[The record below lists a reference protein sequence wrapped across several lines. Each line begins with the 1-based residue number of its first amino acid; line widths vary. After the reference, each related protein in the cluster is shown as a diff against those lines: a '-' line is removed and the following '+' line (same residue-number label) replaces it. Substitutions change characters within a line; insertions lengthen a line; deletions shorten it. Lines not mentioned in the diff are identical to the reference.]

1 MTPDLK
7 RRLQATVGDAYRVE
21 DELPGGGMSQL
32 FTATEASLGRKVV
45 IKLLPPELASEVSAQ
60 RFQREISLTADL
72 QHPHVLPILT
82 AGSRDGLL
90 YYVTPYVAGESL
102 RQRLSRD
109 GKLPLN
115 DALRIFTE
123 IADALAYAHQRR
135 VVHRDI
141 KPENILLSGDH
152 ALLADF
158 GVARALEEAGAGQR
172 LTATSTSVGTP
183 GYMAPEQIAGDRNAD
198 ATADVYA
205 LAVVAYEMFS
215 GKAPFAGKFGQ
226 NLVAA
231 HFTETPKPLTEI
243 PTRVAAAIAK
253 ALSKSPEDR
262 FPTAVEFRN
271 AIAAPASAES
281 NGGGRRIA
289 VFSAA
294 LAALLLM
301 AVGAWRYTVTRGPA
315 AGDSR
320 KMLAVLPF
328 ENLGRAEDQF
338 FADGMTEELTSRLA
352 SLHELGVISRT
363 SSNQYRK
370 TTKSLKQIGQELGVQ
385 YVLEGSVRW
394 ERGAAGPGRIRV
406 TPQLIRVSDDS
417 HVWSERYDAAAL
429 DIFAVQGD
437 VAEKVTR
444 ALDVTFGG
452 GEREQL
458 TVKPTANFD
467 AYAAYLRA
475 QQFAALTFEPAM
487 LDSAIAL
494 DEKAIALDPKFAL
507 AYASV
512 ARVRGSQHFA
522 DQKPSRLT
530 DMKNAIQSAL
540 QLDPDLP
547 EAHLALG
554 NYYIATFDHD
564 RAAAQYE
571 WVATKRPNDPVVM
584 YRLSLIDARRGHYAK
599 ALARDLKAVE
609 LDPRSASTALG
620 PVLAYYHLGDYA
632 GAMRFVERSLA
643 LEPESLEA
651 QERKAQTQFDMGGDL
666 EGARATLRAMVAHF
680 GLARVAVSF
689 LGPYL
694 LPTVFDTGE
703 VAKLDQLSL
712 KDFAGVREH
721 YYDWKVD
728 LYDRLGRLDKRTV
741 YADSLLREV
750 DKDLKATPD
759 DFATIGDRAE
769 MLALLGRN
777 AEAVSEI
784 TRAVAMMPLTK
795 DYDWGCTM
803 LQYEA
808 QVLTDAGRKDEAIT
822 KLSYL
827 LSIPCGL
834 TVPGLRV
841 NPIWDRLRGNARFEQ
856 LVAHTPS

>member
-1 MTPDLK
+1 
-7 RRLQATVGDAYRVE
+7 
-21 DELPGGGMSQL
+21 MSQL

-45 IKLLPPELASEVSAQ
+45 IKILPPELASEVSAQ

-102 RQRLSRD
+102 RQRLLRD

-215 GKAPFAGKFGQ
+215 GKAPFAGKSGQ

-231 HFTETPKPLTEI
+231 HFTETPKPLAGI
-243 PTRVAAAIAK
+243 PPKVAAAIAK

-262 FPTAVEFRN
+262 FPTAVELRN
-271 AIAAPASAES
+271 AIAAPVSTES
-281 NGGGRRIA
+281 SGGRRRIA
-289 VFSAA
+289 ILFAG
-294 LAALLLM
+294 LAALLLL
-301 AVGAWRYTVTRGPA
+301 AVGAWRYASSRAPA

-328 ENLGRAEDQF
+328 ENLGQAEDQF
-338 FADGMTEELTSRLA
+338 FADGVTEELTSRLA

-394 ERGAAGPGRIRV
+394 EKAASGPGRIRV

-417 HVWSERYDAAAL
+417 HVWSERYDAPAL

-452 GEREQL
+452 SEQEQL

-530 DMKNAIQSAL
+530 DMKSAIQSAL
-540 QLDPDLP
+540 RLDPDLP

-554 NYYIATFDHD
+554 NYYFATFDHD
-564 RAAAQYE
+564 RAAAEYE
-571 WVATKRPNDPVVM
+571 WVAAKRPNDPIVM
-584 YRLSLIDARRGHYAK
+584 DRLAAIDARHGRYAK
-599 ALARDLKAVE
+599 ALSRDLKAIE
-609 LDPRSASTALG
+609 LDPRSASTALS
-620 PVLAYYHLGDYA
+620 PVLVYFHLGDNA

-643 LEPESLEA
+643 LDPESLEA
-651 QERKAQTQFDMGGDL
+651 QERKAQIQMDLGGDL
-666 EGARATLRAMVAHF
+666 QGARATLRATLAHF

-694 LPTVFDTGE
+694 LPAVLDTSA
-703 VAKLDQLSL
+703 VAKLDQLTL
-712 KDFAGVREH
+712 KDFAGAREH

-728 LYDRLGRLDKRTV
+728 LYDRLGRLEKRKV
-741 YADSLLREV
+741 YADSLLHEIEL
-750 DKDLKATPD
+750 DLKTTPN
-759 DFATIGDRAE
+759 DFNDIAYRAWV
-769 MLALLGRN
+769 LALLGRDD
-777 AEAVSEI
+777 EAVSEI

-795 DYDWGCTM
+795 DYDWGCTA
-803 LQYEA
+803 LQSEA
-808 QVLTDAGRKDEAIT
+808 QVLTDAGHQEEAIT
-822 KLSYL
+822 RLSYL
-827 LSIPCGL
+827 LSVPCGL
-834 TVPGLRV
+834 RVPGLRV
-841 NPIWDRLRGNARFEQ
+841 NPMWDRLRGNPRFKQ
-856 LVAHTPS
+856 LVA

>member
-1 MTPDLK
+1 
-7 RRLQATVGDAYRVE
+7 
-21 DELPGGGMSQL
+21 MSQL
-32 FTATEASLGRKVV
+32 FTATEVSLGRKVV

-90 YYVTPYVAGESL
+90 YYITPYVAGESL
-102 RQRLSRD
+102 RQRLLRD
-109 GKLPLN
+109 GKLPPN

-215 GKAPFAGKFGQ
+215 GKAPFAGKSGQ

-231 HFTETPKPLTEI
+231 HFTETPKPLTGI
-243 PTRVAAAIAK
+243 PVRVAAAIAR
-253 ALSKSPEDR
+253 ALSKSPDDR

-271 AIAAPASAES
+271 AIAAPASTES
-281 NGGGRRIA
+281 GGGKRRIA
-289 VFSAA
+289 ILSAA
-294 LAALLLM
+294 LAAILLIAL
-301 AVGAWRYTVTRGPA
+301 GAWRFAGARAPA
-315 AGDSR
+315 ADSR

-328 ENLGRAEDQF
+328 ENLGQPEDQF
-338 FADGMTEELTSRLA
+338 FADGVTEELTSRLA

-394 ERGAAGPGRIRV
+394 EKTASGAGRIRV

-429 DIFAVQGD
+429 DIFTVQGD

-452 GEREQL
+452 GEQAQL

-475 QQFAALTFEPAM
+475 QQFAEQVFEPAM

-507 AYASV
+507 AYASL

-530 DMKNAIQSAL
+530 DMKSAIESAL
-540 QLDPDLP
+540 RLDPDLP

-554 NYYIATFDHD
+554 NYYFATFDHE
-564 RAAAQYE
+564 RAAAEYE
-571 WVATKRPNDPVVM
+571 WLATKRPNDPTVM
-584 YRLSLIDARRGHYAK
+584 SKLAGIDARRGHYAK

-609 LDPRSASTALG
+609 LDPRSASTALA
-620 PVLAYYHLGDYA
+620 PMLAYYHLGDYE
-632 GAMRFVERSLA
+632 GAMRSVERSLA
-643 LEPESLEA
+643 LEPGSLEG
-651 QERKAQTQFDMGGDL
+651 QERKAQAQFEIGGDL
-666 EGARATLRAMVAHF
+666 EAARVTLRATVAQF
-680 GLARVAVSF
+680 GVARVAVSF
-689 LGPYL
+689 LGPFL
-694 LPTVFDTGE
+694 LPWVLDTGE
-703 VAKLDQLSL
+703 VAKLDRVTL
-712 KDFAGVREH
+712 KDFGGSREH

-728 LYDRLGRLDKRTV
+728 LYDRLGRLDKRKV
-741 YADSLLREV
+741 YADSLLHEIEL
-750 DKDLKATPD
+750 DLKASPN
-759 DFATIGDRAE
+759 DFGNIGYRAGT
-769 MLALLGRN
+769 LAELGHD

-803 LQYEA
+803 LQNEA
-808 QVLTDAGRKDEAIT
+808 WVLAYAGHAEEAIT
-822 KLSYL
+822 KLSFL
-827 LSIPCGL
+827 LSVPCGL

-841 NPIWDRLRGNARFEQ
+841 NPMWDRLRGNPRFRK
-856 LVAHTPS
+856 LVA